1 MKYMACDTVIPVLK
15 VKVENE
21 CSSNESC
28 SMVNTIIVERNIFV

>member
-21 CSSNESC
+21 CSSNEW